1 MDCRECCTNIQPFI
15 RKTLNY
21 KEIRQLINHV
31 SNCPK
36 CQDELKTQYLV
47 IEGLKR
53 LENGG
58 DYNLISDFDYMYEQ
72 QVSDNE
78 KIHRSRLFIG
88 GVIAA
93 VIVLTVFTLILAI
106 I

>member
-1 MDCRECCTNIQPFI
+1 MDCRECCANIQPFI

-21 KEIRQLINHV
+21 KEIRRLIGHV
-31 SNCPK
+31 SDCPK

-58 DYNLISDFDYMYEQ
+58 DYNLISDFDMMYEQ
-72 QVSDNE
+72 QVKDNE
-78 KIHRSRLFIG
+78 KIHRIRLATG
-88 GVIAA
+88 SLVVA
-93 VIVLTVFTLILAI
+93 VVLFTIFTLVMAI